1 MTSVIFANNHW
12 YLFCRLHQILCHR
25 LYQIYEQAV
34 RIAEEEAK
42 CKRERKESTAIAL
55 RLKSPSKNPEYF
67 YIFIMYCNSTLF
79 ITRVFVIFQS
89 FSGIMNCCYRYTKIV
104 STLSLV
110 FSF

>member
-1 MTSVIFANNHW
+1 MAHFYDCSYFQGEMTSVIFANNHW

-67 YIFIMYCNSTLF
+67 YIYSSCIA
-79 ITRVFVIFQS
+79 IV
-89 FSGIMNCCYRYTKIV
+89 RY
-104 STLSLV
+104 S
-110 FSF
+110 